1 MKYLVI
7 VGSIVVLPFF
17 FIVSNTRLLMTPAF
31 VAYEYHS
38 AGFPPAEVSAVEQER
53 QPLANVALLSIIA
66 PGGLDALRTASF
78 ANGERAFD
86 QREVS
91 HMADVR
97 ALVQRLFQLWWL
109 ALIAGG
115 GVVIWLWRR
124 GRKRLLATGLLAG
137 GLATLSL
144 LMVMTVIATVAF
156 EPFFIAFHH
165 LFFRGN
171 SWLFPETST
180 LIQLFPLPFWSN
192 ATLLLGL
199 ATISEGALSVVMGLW
214 WRRRLTARQD

>member
-7 VGSIVVLPFF
+7 IGSAIVLPLFL
-17 FIVSNTRLLMTPAF
+17 IVSNTRLLMTPAF
-31 VAYEYHS
+31 VAHEYHRY
-38 AGFPPAEVSAVEQER
+38 GFPPAEVSAVQQER
-53 QPLANVALLSIIA
+53 QPLANVALLSITA
-66 PGGLDALRTASF
+66 PGGLDALRIASF
-78 ANGERAFD
+78 ADGARAFD

-109 ALIAGG
+109 ILIFGG
-115 GVVIWLWRR
+115 GTVIWLWRR
-124 GRKRLLATGLLAG
+124 REKLVLANALLAG
-137 GLATLSL
+137 GLATLCFL
-144 LMVMTVIATVAF
+144 AITTVIAIVAF

-165 LFFRGN
+165 LFFKGN

-180 LIQLFPLPFWSN
+180 LIQLFPLPFWSD

-199 ATISEGALSVVMGLW
+199 ATIVEGAITLVVGFMW
-214 WRRRLTARQD
+214 HHRLVTLGR